1 MRKRRSECTKKKR
14 RRRKKRKKR
23 LLLLTNLLYLVL
35 TAFSMEPVTNPQ
47 DSEEKELQEKAQR
60 QGMKRKKE

>member
-1 MRKRRSECTKKKR
+1 MRKRQSECTKKKR
-14 RRRKKRKKR
+14 RRRKKR

-60 QGMKRKKE
+60 QGMKKKKE

>member
-14 RRRKKRKKR
+14 RRRKKR

-60 QGMKRKKE
+60 QGMKKKKE